1 MWVAVKW
8 KGIRKPFKNVN
19 LLHSLLM
26 VKIMTEP
33 PHLITTRA
41 MGISNMET
49 KVVVIFEW
57 RKRVEIGMKHMERLL
72 EVVGKFCLFFNLG
85 THLTKH

>member
-1 MWVAVKW
+1 
-8 KGIRKPFKNVN
+8 
-19 LLHSLLM
+19 
-26 VKIMTEP
+26 
-33 PHLITTRA
+33 
-41 MGISNMET
+41 MET